1 MIDLLIG
8 LLVAKWWTDRDEKR
22 KKPQEFSGN
31 IDCNGIPYGY
41 VKDGETIRDL
51 Q

>member
-8 LLVAKWWTDRDEKR
+8 LLVAKWWTDRQEK
-22 KKPQEFSGN
+22 KEPEFSGN
-31 IDCNGIPYGY
+31 IDCDGIPYGY